1 MQRTKTDRRRVETD
15 SFYTPCKC
23 FAVFPRLPVEHVTK
37 VYEDFTTG
45 GSSRGLFSDCEILA
59 NLRSELYSYLWGA
72 RTWEVGSPSLVAR
85 PTARGEA
92 DLHSSQEPGG
102 DTAPPPATPQ
112 ACPAP
117 CQYDLMGLPRRG
129 SDDLAVFS
137 R

>member
-1 MQRTKTDRRRVETD
+1 MIVDC
-15 SFYTPCKC
+15 TPSN
-23 FAVFPRLPVEHVTK
+23 FAK
-37 VYEDFTTG
+37 VRFKLY
-45 GSSRGLFSDCEILA
+45 SRGH
-59 NLRSELYSYLWGA
+59 LWGA

-102 DTAPPPATPQ
+102 DTAPPPPPPPATPH

-117 CQYDLMGLPRRG
+117 CQYDLMGLPRRN
-129 SDDLAVFS
+129 SDDLAVLKVLS